1 MILPFY
7 LSVRCRRFPARVDWW
22 CPRVR
27 YLCLCSPQE
36 YRLILHLDP
45 MDDTLTEHVFLIH
58 SGIRL
63 IGHHVLEYLKKRVVV
78 TAEFDSRDESY
89 SWILV
94 RIQSRY
100 CRLDLDPP
108 DVIRLFTRSFRS
120 NLLHGATRTG
130 SAITHT
136 HKRLPTFP
144 FQLRSLEERRN

>member
-1 MILPFY
+1 MNITHSAPG
-7 LSVRCRRFPARVDWW
+7 S
-22 CPRVR
+22 
-27 YLCLCSPQE
+27 
-36 YRLILHLDP
+36 
-45 MDDTLTEHVFLIH
+45 MDDTLTAHVFYSN
-58 SGIRL
+58 SGVRL

-100 CRLDLDPP
+100 CRLDPDPP

-120 NLLHGATRTG
+120 ILLHGPTRTG

-136 HKRLPTFP
+136 HKRLPIFP
-144 FQLRSLEERRN
+144 FQLRSLEERNILMGRRGSFVLWPSGLQDRVGV